1 MEQNIIIKQGIGDI
15 RFDMPVEEAVAIM
28 GTPDEV
34 EEIDNAADETTTVL
48 RYLDEGVTLFFEG
61 ENPCLQCIDVD
72 NEDYTMLGEQVFDL
86 SEKEIVQLMVR
97 NKYCE
102 QDIEDELWGER
113 RVSFGEANVDFFF
126 DGDELVSISIGK

>member
-72 NEDYTMLGEQVFDL
+72 NEDYTMLGKQVFDL

>member
-15 RFDMPVEEAVAIM
+15 RFDMPVEDVVAIM
-28 GTPDEV
+28 STPNEV

-48 RYLDEGVTLFFEG
+48 RYLDEGITMFFEG
-61 ENPCLQCIDVD
+61 ENPCLQCIDID
-72 NEDYTMLGEQVFDL
+72 NEEYTMFGENVFDL
-86 SEKEIVQLMVR
+86 GEKEIVQLMVR
-97 NKYCE
+97 NNYCE

-126 DGDELVSISIGK
+126 DDDELVSISIGK

>member
-15 RFDMPVEEAVAIM
+15 RFDMPVEEVVALM
-28 GTPDEV
+28 GTPNEV

-48 RYLDEGVTLFFEG
+48 RYLDDGITMFFEG

-72 NEDYTMLGEQVFDL
+72 NEEYTMFGENVFDL

-102 QDIEDELWGER
+102 QDIEDEVWGER

>member
-15 RFDMPVEEAVAIM
+15 RFDMPVEEVVALM
-28 GTPDEV
+28 GTPNEV

-48 RYLDEGVTLFFEG
+48 RYLDDGVTLFFEG

-72 NEDYTMLGEQVFDL
+72 NEEYTMFGENVFDL

-102 QDIEDELWGER
+102 QDIEDEVWGER